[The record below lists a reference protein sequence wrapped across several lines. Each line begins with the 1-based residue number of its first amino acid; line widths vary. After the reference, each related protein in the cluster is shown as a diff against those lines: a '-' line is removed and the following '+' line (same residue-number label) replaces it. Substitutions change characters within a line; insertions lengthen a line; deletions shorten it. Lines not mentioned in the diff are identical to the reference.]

1 MHSCTVAAAL
11 ALVGHAAALG
21 SPLSAAAA
29 PSGGPAPVGGGCNI
43 DLTTKG
49 LPACAQVCPEWC
61 WATVIGEVREYY
73 TRNVSSCH
81 LYECQVVSGVRKASC
96 CQNSTEC
103 AAAKSGPMGCG
114 NPSSPEE
121 ILQGF
126 QQEIPS
132 QEWVHMHGR
141 PGFECHPGDG
151 CWPQEATLQ
160 KLLAGGAETPGFGVH
175 FIPKPIFFTRQ
186 ARDRHKENAAKAGV
200 VVSQVCPS
208 PERPTAT
215 SR

>member
-1 MHSCTVAAAL
+1 
-11 ALVGHAAALG
+11 
-21 SPLSAAAA
+21 
-29 PSGGPAPVGGGCNI
+29 
-43 DLTTKG
+43 
-49 LPACAQVCPEWC
+49 
-61 WATVIGEVREYY
+61 
-73 TRNVSSCH
+73 
-81 LYECQVVSGVRKASC
+81 VVSGVRKASC

-160 KLLAGGAETPGFGVH
+160 KLLAGGAETPVFWGPFHTKSHLFSQDRLGTD
-175 FIPKPIFFTRQ
+175 TRKTLQKQ
-186 ARDRHKENAAKAGV
+186 ALLYRRCAHRQSDPRPHHGDRGL
-200 VVSQVCPS
+200 P
-208 PERPTAT
+208 
-215 SR
+215 